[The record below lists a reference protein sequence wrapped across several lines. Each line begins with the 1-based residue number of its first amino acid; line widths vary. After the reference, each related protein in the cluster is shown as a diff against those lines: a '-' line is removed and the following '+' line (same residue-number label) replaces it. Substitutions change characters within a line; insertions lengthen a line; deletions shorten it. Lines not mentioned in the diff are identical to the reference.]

1 MRISCSLLVVL
12 LLSASP
18 ARAARWPQAYLV
30 DGRLAAL
37 RTAPELTALVR
48 KRLRAG
54 RAVAIV
60 ERRRDRDGL
69 VWVRVAVTRRT
80 RGWLLEDALARPGD
94 RDGERRLS
102 ELIATST
109 GFTRIQLARLALD
122 RFPRLREAAAAA
134 IDEEA
139 RAAAVRLSQSVIKR
153 LGPLSPASPA
163 QVRTLMLTDP
173 ALDRYSRLGV
183 AFDVDVERMVY
194 VPRLRSRPE

>member
-1 MRISCSLLVVL
+1 MRVTCSLLVVL
-12 LLSASP
+12 LLVVSP
-18 ARAARWPQAYLV
+18 VRAARWPQAYVV
-30 DGRLAAL
+30 DVRLAAL
-37 RTAPELTALVR
+37 RTAPELDALVR

-80 RGWLLEDALARPGD
+80 RGWLLEEAVARPGEHE
-94 RDGERRLS
+94 GERRLS

-109 GFTRIQLARLALD
+109 SFTRIQLARLALD
-122 RFPRLREAAAAA
+122 RFPRLREAAVAA

-139 RAAAVRLSQSVIKR
+139 RAAAIRLSRSVAKR
-153 LGPLSPASPA
+153 LGSLASESPSE
-163 QVRTLMLTDP
+163 VRTLMLSDP

-183 AFDVDVERMVY
+183 SFDVDVERRVY
-194 VPRLRSRPE
+194 VPRPK